1 MREVIDGA
9 LHEASRAKDRRRINT
24 LRLISAAIRDR
35 DNAALAA
42 GRERM
47 SDEEVLA
54 ILAKMIKQRL
64 ESARSYEEGGRVDLA
79 EEEREEIAIIKSF
92 LPRQLTD
99 EEIRSVCTAAIR
111 DTGSQSLRDMGRCMA
126 ELKSRYSGKMDFGKA
141 IQIVREEL
149 E

>member
-9 LHEASRAKDRRRINT
+9 LHDATLAKDRRRINT
-24 LRLISAAIRDR
+24 LRLITAAIRDR

-47 SDEEVLA
+47 TDEEVLA
-54 ILAKMIKQRL
+54 ILAKMIRQRL
-64 ESARSYEEGGRVDLA
+64 ESARAYEEGGRIDLA
-79 EEEREEIAIIKSF
+79 EEEREEIGIISSF
-92 LPRQLTD
+92 FPPQLSD
-99 EEIRSVCTAAIR
+99 DEIRSVCTAAIR
-111 DTGSQSLRDMGRCMA
+111 DTGSHGLRDMGRCMA